1 MNIINYEKIIIL
13 FIFFLIRIIDI
24 VLMTKDME
32 KDIKYMKERLKD
44 GRQKQSN
51 NNV

>member
-1 MNIINYEKIIIL
+1 MMNTKTIFVVLIYFLLATIN
-13 FIFFLIRIIDI
+13 I
-24 VLMTKDME
+24 VLMIEDMK

-51 NNV
+51 NNM

>member
-1 MNIINYEKIIIL
+1 MNTKTIFVVLIYFLLATINII
-13 FIFFLIRIIDI
+13 
-24 VLMTKDME
+24 LMIEDMK
-32 KDIKYMKERLKD
+32 KDIKYMKERLEN

>member
-1 MNIINYEKIIIL
+1 MNTKTIFVVLIYFLLATIN
-13 FIFFLIRIIDI
+13 I
-24 VLMTKDME
+24 VLMIEDMK

-51 NNV
+51 NNM